1 MSSAQHASHPA
12 SSTYLTVSDE
22 SLVANIDIA
31 ISIIILVLALFNA
44 PRAVARF
51 TNRSEWFQGI
61 LLRYV
66 PLTCKP
72 RINLNTESIY
82 LHSDPTKQ
90 PIDLDNSTSSCS
102 ATLKAL
108 PPIPGQALKHAYAGP
123 LSSGEKQPVHVP
135 MFLSVVHPLANILT
149 RRVYEGYTIGHVLLI
164 VGYTAIVF
172 YAGFYQSNPFV
183 DPLRAGWVAT
193 SQIPFL
199 YAFATKNNVIGM
211 LLGAGYEKLNYFHR
225 HIGRLIVVGVNVHAI
240 GYIYKWSL
248 EGETSVELARPF
260 IRWGFVGLVC
270 VDLLWI
276 CSTRF
281 VRAKSYNLF
290 VITHVLGSFVFLFAV
305 CYHRPGCVPYVIAA
319 CVFYG
324 LDHLLRIIK
333 SRITTATLRPI
344 PELGLTRV
352 EIPTINAG
360 WRAGQHVRLRVL
372 STSMGFWGLTEVH
385 PFTIANVADTEEG
398 LVLLCQKSGK
408 WTTRMYE
415 LSSTAKYGEKGQEV
429 GKRARVMIEGPYGGV
444 GNTVMASYSGAL
456 FVAGG
461 SGITFALSAI
471 QDLVRS
477 GSSDGAK
484 FVDLVWSIRDV
495 ASLMPMVPFF
505 TSLITQNS
513 SLRVRVS
520 VFYTRALKISFQ
532 GMYLPPGIT
541 LTPGRPKIAQFLDE
555 VVTSTQCMGGASG
568 VFVGVCGPA
577 SLADDVAGAVRTF
590 DVDRKQAIGGIEL
603 HEE

>member
-1 MSSAQHASHPA
+1 M
-12 SSTYLTVSDE
+12 T
-22 SLVANIDIA
+22 NIDIA
-31 ISIIILVLALFNA
+31 ISIVILALALFNA

-51 TNRSEWFQGI
+51 TNRSEWFQGL
-61 LLRYV
+61 LLRYL
-66 PLTCKP
+66 PLTRKH

-82 LHSDPTKQ
+82 LHSDPSKP
-90 PIDLDNSTSSCS
+90 PIDLDNSTSSCTT
-102 ATLKAL
+102 AHKVL
-108 PPIPGQALKHAYAGP
+108 PPIPGQALKNAYAGP
-123 LSSGEKQPVHVP
+123 LSSEEKQPVHVP
-135 MFLSVVHPLANILT
+135 MFLSVVHPLGNILT

-164 VGYTAIVF
+164 VGYTAIIF
-172 YAGFYQSNPFV
+172 YAGFYKSNPFV
-183 DPLRAGWVAT
+183 DPLRAGWVVT

-211 LLGAGYEKLNYFHR
+211 LLGVGYEKLNYFHR
-225 HIGRLIVVGVNVHAI
+225 HIGRLIVVGVNVHAL

-248 EGETSVELARPF
+248 AGNMSVTLAKPS

-290 VITHVLGSFVFLFAV
+290 VITHVLGLFIFPVAA

-319 CVFYG
+319 FVFYG
-324 LDHLLRIIK
+324 LDHLLRIVK

-352 EIPTINAG
+352 EIPTINTG
-360 WRAGQHVRLRVL
+360 WRAGQHVRLRVF
-372 STSMGFWGLTEVH
+372 STGMGLLGLTEVH

-398 LVLLCQKSGK
+398 LVLLCQKSGR

-429 GKRARVMIEGPYGGV
+429 GKRIRVMIEGPYGGV
-444 GNTVMASYSGAL
+444 GNTVVRSYSAAL

-461 SGITFALSAI
+461 SGITFALSAV

-477 GSSDGAK
+477 GSTGGVK
-484 FVDLVWSIRDV
+484 IVDLAWSIRDV
-495 ASLMPMVPFF
+495 ASLIPMIPFF
-505 TSLITQNS
+505 TSLITENS
-513 SLRVRVS
+513 SLRVRIS
-520 VFYTRALKISFQ
+520 VFYTRALKMSFQ

-541 LTPGRPKIAQFLDE
+541 LAPGRPKIAELLDE
-555 VVTSTQCMGGASG
+555 VVTSTQCTGGASG
-568 VFVGVCGPA
+568 VFIGVCGPA
-577 SLADDVAGAVRTF
+577 SLADDVAGTVRTF
-590 DVDRKQAIGGIEL
+590 DAHRKQAIGGIEI
-603 HEE
+603 HEEVFRL